1 VGLTTNSTAI
11 PSTPSTTA
19 SVATFFVAIYPMV
32 ELTPERLAALKS
44 AALSATPGEW
54 HACIGSAAK
63 SNWLDLAS
71 RSPARSPN
79 GESCKCRMVHMEAG
93 PPVIFALSDGDEDF
107 TSGEGV
113 PATQARANAR
123 YVAQASPAV
132 MLAMGDRIAAL
143 EGMVQAFTPE
153 MVVSMIENSTT
164 YSDDPDD
171 IERIAVAAEIIR
183 SIIYARYSW

>member
-1 VGLTTNSTAI
+1 
-11 PSTPSTTA
+11 
-19 SVATFFVAIYPMV
+19 
-32 ELTPERLAALKS
+32 
-44 AALSATPGEW
+44 
-54 HACIGSAAK
+54 
-63 SNWLDLAS
+63 
-71 RSPARSPN
+71 
-79 GESCKCRMVHMEAG
+79 MVHMEAG